1 MSEPAAPQPT
11 ACRWCGID
19 HGGKRCPEVK
29 AIEWAIGPMGQPY
42 ISRIEYLT
50 PVDHPPLR
58 ARIGEEEIE
67 GDEYPK
73 LKVFGSA

>member
-29 AIEWAIGPMGQPY
+29 AIEWAMHDGKPY

-67 GDEYPK
+67 GDYEK
-73 LKVFGSA
+73 LKSL